1 MFGRFASETFSRA
14 WIIAPV
20 GKSTESKVNALPVA
34 SKVPELSVSRVN
46 SSVAHEVAAKQQRV
60 ARRIRGARMT
70 VRVVGSAGAVHRHG
84 EQTVT
89 LVFDAGP
96 RILERMAHAS
106 APLDEERHAE
116 ALREH
121 ARAFETSF
129 RAGGPFRLFFAP
141 GRVNLMGAHLD
152 YNGGPVMPTAIDRG
166 TFLAARPRSDQ
177 RVVFASLR
185 EAGRQSFLLDE
196 LPDERTGSWA
206 DYPLGVLRSSLAR
219 QKTSGRG
226 APCGV
231 EILFGGN
238 LPVGAG
244 LSSSASICVGTAAA
258 LDALWELRADPLEH
272 VESALEAERGFV
284 GVQCGIMDPYAV
296 GLARPGQLLWLD
308 CKDKSWEHLPLDFSR
323 LALAVAD
330 TGVRRE
336 LAEGAFNERV
346 AECAQAF
353 DRLRAHAPDAVCL
366 RDIPPAVLEE
376 HRSSLSAPVAR
387 RAEHVLREVER
398 TFDAR
403 AALLD
408 GNPAGF
414 GAAMTAAHASLRDLF
429 EVSCAELDRLV
440 ADATSVPGVL
450 GSRLTGAGFGG
461 CSVIL
466 LERGAEQELRAA
478 LDEGFLRAFGRTPR
492 LELFHGD
499 RGPREVSF

>member
-1 MFGRFASETFSRA
+1 M
-14 WIIAPV
+14 
-20 GKSTESKVNALPVA
+20 
-34 SKVPELSVSRVN
+34 
-46 SSVAHEVAAKQQRV
+46 
-60 ARRIRGARMT
+60 
-70 VRVVGSAGAVHRHG
+70 
-84 EQTVT
+84 
-89 LVFDAGP
+89 VFDAGP
-96 RILERMAHAS
+96 RILEWMVSAS
-106 APLDEERHAE
+106 APLDEERHAA
-116 ALREH
+116 ALAEH

-129 RAGGPFRLFFAP
+129 RAGGSFRLFFAP

-166 TFLAARPRSDQ
+166 TFLAARPRADR

-185 EAGRQSFLLDE
+185 EAGRQAFSLDE

-206 DYPLGVLRSSLAR
+206 DYPLGVLRSCLAR
-219 QKTSGRG
+219 QRASGRG
-226 APCGV
+226 EAGGV

-258 LDALWELRADPLEH
+258 LDALWELGEEPLER

-296 GLARPGQLLWLD
+296 GLARPGHLLWLD
-308 CKDKSWEHLPLDFSR
+308 CKDRSWEHLPLDFSR

-346 AECAQAF
+346 AECGRAF
-353 DRLRAHAPDAVCL
+353 TELRVHAPNATCL

-376 HRSSLSAPVAR
+376 HRGELLPAVAM

-403 AALLD
+403 EALLAGD
-408 GNPAGF
+408 PARF
-414 GAAMTAAHASLRDLF
+414 GAAMTAAHASLRDHF

-440 ADATSVPGVL
+440 EDATSVPGVL

-466 LERGAEQELRAA
+466 LERGAEEDLRAA
-478 LDEGFLRAFGRTPR
+478 LDAGFRGAFGRTPR

-499 RGPREVSF
+499 RGPREVMR